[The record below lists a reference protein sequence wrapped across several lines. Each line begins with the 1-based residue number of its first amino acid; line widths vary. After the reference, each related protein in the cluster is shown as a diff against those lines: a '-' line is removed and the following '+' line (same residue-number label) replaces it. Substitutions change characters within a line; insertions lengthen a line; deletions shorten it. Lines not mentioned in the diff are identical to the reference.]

1 MPFSFPSS
9 PSPSVGAT
17 STQNGRSYTYAGN
30 NVWELTPATGG
41 GGGTSVGGVVI
52 LPGLGDPF
60 YSSVSLLLHGDG
72 TNGSTTITDNSGSPK
87 TFTIS
92 GSAAVSTARAKF
104 GGGSLLLGSSTTVT
118 SNSSSDF
125 AFGTGDFTVEFWM
138 NAATLP
144 TSETRLVNF
153 GGDGGDKYL
162 NLVYGYSGN
171 TFSIVNEVVAH
182 VLTTSQAVSLNQ
194 WHHVAYTRS
203 AGTLYLF
210 FNGAL
215 LGSTSA
221 SGVNTPS
228 TTIQLTAGNGSIYYD
243 DFRVTRAARYTARFF
258 PSIVAFH
265 NSENLIA
272 FVESGIPAAPTNLTA
287 AAGNTQASLSWAA
300 PEVAYPI
307 TDYVIQYQS
316 SVNGGSTWSGWSQW
330 TPPTPVITISS
341 QPSNQ
346 TASGGS
352 ATFSVTASLNVSGTL
367 GYQWQKRDGSGSTW
381 ANVSGAT
388 SSSLVLSNLTN
399 GADDSDQY
407 QVIVSSTV
415 ATSVTSSAATL
426 TVAAPTPPLSL
437 AGTRPSNLASG
448 TTANGYTLTGTA
460 TSASPSV
467 LRIGGGN
474 NNDSR
479 VWLIA
484 NQSGTLNWTVTASSE
499 SGYDGGRLYIAGSPA
514 NYTAGGFNDGTPAGY
529 TAVSNW
535 LSGTQTQTGTTS
547 VTAGQH
553 IVLRWVRDDGGDSG
567 SDRIELSAY
576 VSQPTTPAYIVAN
589 AGDSSYNG
597 TYALAG
603 TSNTANYYRI
613 TGQSRYLYWTNF
625 YGYEVWMISNT
636 LGLDF
641 GGDFNGYNSAG
652 GSSSVPTT
660 GWSSYGTFYP
670 GSGPTLTSTTV

>member
-1 MPFSFPSS
+1 MPFSFPS
-9 PSPSVGAT
+9 SPSVGAT

-41 GGGTSVGGVVI
+41 GGSSGVVI
-52 LPGLGDPF
+52 LPGLGDPL
-60 YSSVSLLLHGDG
+60 YSSVSMLLHGDG
-72 TNGSTTITDNSGSPK
+72 ANGSTTITDNSGSPK

-104 GGGSLLLGSSTTVT
+104 GSGSLLLGSSTTVT

-153 GGDGGDKYL
+153 GSDGGDKYL

-287 AAGNTQASLSWAA
+287 SAGNTQASLSWTA
-300 PEVAYPI
+300 PLAAYPI
-307 TDYVIQYQS
+307 TDYVVQFS
-316 SVNGGSTWSGWSQW
+316 SNDGATWTTF

-352 ATFSVTASLNVSGTL
+352 ATFSVTASLNVAGSL
-367 GYQWQKRDGSGSTW
+367 SYLWQRSDDGGSSW

-388 SSSLVLSNLTN
+388 SSSLALSSLTN
-399 GADDSDQY
+399 GSDNSDQY
-407 QVIVSSTV
+407 RVIVSSTG

-426 TVAAPTPPLSL
+426 TVGAAS
-437 AGTRPSNLASG
+437 
-448 TTANGYTLTGTA
+448 
-460 TSASPSV
+460 
-467 LRIGGGN
+467 
-474 NNDSR
+474 
-479 VWLIA
+479 
-484 NQSGTLNWTVTASSE
+484 
-499 SGYDGGRLYIAGSPA
+499 
-514 NYTAGGFNDGTPAGY
+514 
-529 TAVSNW
+529 
-535 LSGTQTQTGTTS
+535 
-547 VTAGQH
+547 
-553 IVLRWVRDDGGDSG
+553 
-567 SDRIELSAY
+567 
-576 VSQPTTPAYIVAN
+576 TPAYIATG
-589 AGDSSYNG
+589 ASDSSYNG

-603 TSNTANYYRI
+603 TSNGANYYRI
-613 TGQSRYLYWTNF
+613 TGQSRYLYWTNA
-625 YGYEVWMISNT
+625 YGMETWMISAT

-641 GGDFNGYNSAG
+641 AGDFNGYQSDG
-652 GSSSVPTT
+652 GSGSVPLTF
-660 GWSSYGTFYP
+660 WNPYGSFYP